1 MDDAGFSEQMQQLQE
16 AALLTPKEADFR
28 QYLVKTGV
36 AEDIVKVL
44 VGLEET
50 EEKPVDAEGFVR
62 EHYSYV
68 RALREQ
74 DRGGGPGLL
83 APLRGPPSSLSSSLK
98 QFPTE

>member
-1 MDDAGFSEQMQQLQE
+1 MDDAGFSEQLQQLQE

-50 EEKPVDAEGFVR
+50 EE
-62 EHYSYV
+62 
-68 RALREQ
+68 
-74 DRGGGPGLL
+74 
-83 APLRGPPSSLSSSLK
+83 
-98 QFPTE
+98 